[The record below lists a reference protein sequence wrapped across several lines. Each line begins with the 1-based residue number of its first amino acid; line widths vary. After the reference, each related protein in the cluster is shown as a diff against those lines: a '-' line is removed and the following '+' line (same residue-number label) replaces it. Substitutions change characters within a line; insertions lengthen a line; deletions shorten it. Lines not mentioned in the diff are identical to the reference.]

1 MHPAMKMFAMTLL
14 ILFTLCLSIYPQ
26 TSPIT
31 FGAVSRADLEMQP
44 YPQEKGAEAVVL
56 CDFASAKLIF
66 NDGFKV
72 EVTRHIRIKI
82 FKPAGYDFGN
92 VMIEFSKDDKLS
104 ELQASTYNLVNDKP
118 EEMPVGKKQFYEEST
133 SLWENTMRFALPQV
147 REGSII
153 EYSYKLTQDEIR
165 RFVPFRFQRSIPVR
179 HVEFWAVIPEF
190 FKYSVNYRG
199 YDKVI
204 QSHDKQ
210 KGYYDTYSTAFD
222 VYNWIGNHLPPLQPE
237 TYMPENGE
245 YFPGVSFSLSSVDF
259 PGGRYFEVA
268 PSYKKLTTDLLTN
281 SDFGSQ
287 LNNTALFNK
296 DVQKV
301 IAGRTTAMEKAQALY
316 DHVKDRIKWNGFD
329 RRIPYES
336 IRIAYRD
343 KTGNNA
349 DINTILINMLRTAG
363 LSADPV
369 VLSTRE
375 NGSLNP
381 FMALTGD
388 LDYMVCLAM
397 IDGKE
402 YLLDGTD
409 KFRPLGMLPFK
420 CLNKE
425 GWVLSEKNGKWI
437 KLLGNEKNHM
447 REFYDL
453 TLDEN
458 GTIKGLATITLDGY
472 DAVEFRKLIYNQSE
486 EGIRQ
491 EKLSSFGNMKFSSI
505 TTQNLLDINKPLV
518 LTFTLELDHLVHSGK
533 EFSYFR
539 PVYNL
544 FESLE
549 NNWIKEERVYPI
561 DLGCPEFSSLT
572 CVYHLPE
579 SFKIS
584 ELPKSVRLVL
594 PNDDASFT
602 YKISSAGNMLSVD
615 GELSVSKTWIEPREY
630 PAFREFFTQIV
641 KKTNEMVIL
650 QTGQIN

>member
-1 MHPAMKMFAMTLL
+1 ML
-14 ILFTLCLSIYPQ
+14 IIFIICLSSYSQ

-31 FGAVSRADLEMQP
+31 FGAVSRADLEMEP

-56 CDFASAKLIF
+56 CDFASARLIY

-72 EVTRHIRIKI
+72 EITRHVRIKI
-82 FKPAGYDFGN
+82 FNPSGYDFGN
-92 VMIEFSKDDKLS
+92 VMIEYAKEDKLT
-104 ELQASTYNLVNDKP
+104 ELKASTHNLVNDQP
-118 EEMPVGKKQFYEEST
+118 EEMPVGKKQFFEEST

-179 HVEFWAVIPEF
+179 YVEFWAIIPEF
-190 FKYSVNYRG
+190 FRYTVNYSG
-199 YDKVI
+199 YDKMV
-204 QSHDKQ
+204 QSQHKQ
-210 KGYYDTYSTAFD
+210 KGYYDTYSTSFD
-222 VYNWIGNHLPPLQPE
+222 VYHWIGSHLPPLQPE
-237 TYMPENGE
+237 PYMPENGE

-268 PSYKKLTTDLLTN
+268 PSYKKLTTDLLNN

-287 LNNTALFNK
+287 LNNTLLFNK
-296 DVQKV
+296 DVQQI
-301 IAGRTTAMEKAQALY
+301 IAGKTTATEKMQALY

-363 LSADPV
+363 ISADPV
-369 VLSTRE
+369 VLSTRK

-381 FMALTGD
+381 FVALTGD
-388 LDYMVCLAM
+388 LDYMVCLAT

-402 YLLDGTD
+402 YLLDATD

-437 KLLGNEKNHM
+437 RLLNNEKSYI
-447 REFYDL
+447 RELYDL
-453 TLDEN
+453 TIDEK
-458 GTIKGLATITLDGY
+458 GIIKGLATITLEGY
-472 DAVEFRKLIYNQSE
+472 DAVEFRKQIYNQST
-486 EGIRQ
+486 EGVRQ
-491 EKLSSFGNMKFSSI
+491 EKLSTYGNLKISDMETK
-505 TTQNLLDINKPLV
+505 NLRDINEPLV
-518 LTFTLELDHLVHSGK
+518 LTFTLEIDHLLHSGR
-533 EFSYFR
+533 EFSYFQ
-539 PVYNL
+539 PVYTL

-561 DLGCPEFSSLT
+561 DLGCPSFSSLS

-579 SFKIS
+579 SLKVG
-584 ELPKSVRLVL
+584 ELPKGVKLVL
-594 PNDDASFT
+594 PNDNASFS
-602 YKISSAGNMLSVD
+602 YKISASGNILSVD
-615 GELSVSKTWIEPREY
+615 GELSVSKTWIDPKEY
-630 PAFREFFTQIV
+630 PAFREFFTQII

-650 QTGQIN
+650 QTNQIH